1 MQLHFRAL
9 LLLKKVQTLTM
20 KSVIMCNLV
29 SRLQTEVVSDLIDL
43 ILSAKDSC
51 VCLSHSLNPLMYQ
64 CVLGLS
70 IERKIRRKKIHHHH
84 HCHNSACL
92 CLMHTNKVD
101 FNFSPTLQKNL
112 AYFHLTSDQVPP
124 SFFLSPLINSIF
136 YCMFAVKK
144 HFIVLFYSSLKCR
157 IHLPYIC
164 TQNVK
169 NHARLKDM
177 HRYRIIEYGPYICA
191 IIT

>member
-9 LLLKKVQTLTM
+9 LLLKKVQTFTM

-112 AYFHLTSDQVPP
+112 AYFHLTSDQVLPLLFP
-124 SFFLSPLINSIF
+124 QSP
-136 YCMFAVKK
+136 Y
-144 HFIVLFYSSLKCR
+144 
-157 IHLPYIC
+157 
-164 TQNVK
+164 
-169 NHARLKDM
+169 
-177 HRYRIIEYGPYICA
+177 
-191 IIT
+191 